1 MVIRRTGLGVVPLSR
16 LTIESLRFHG
26 RGPIDLAIGT
36 SQCVCISGPSGTG
49 KTLLLRALADLDPHD
64 GRVLLDDVASASIDA
79 PRWRRQV
86 GLLPAESQWWHDS
99 LGGHFSGASVW
110 GLAELGFE
118 PEVMSWPVS
127 RLSTGERQRLALLR
141 LLANRPKAL
150 LLDEPTASLDADN
163 VQRVEHLIAA
173 YRSETGAPVLWVSH
187 DSEQERRV
195 ADRRLRLRDGQLVEV
210 EKR

>member
-1 MVIRRTGLGVVPLSR
+1 M
-16 LTIESLRFHG
+16 
-26 RGPIDLAIGT
+26 
-36 SQCVCISGPSGTG
+36 SGPSGTG

-86 GLLPAESQWWHDS
+86 GLLPAESQWWHDT
-99 LGGHFSGASVW
+99 LGGHFPAASVL
-110 GLAELGFE
+110 GLPELGFE

-173 YRSETGAPVLWVSH
+173 YRSETGASVLWVSH
-187 DSEQERRV
+187 DPEQERRV
-195 ADRRLRLRDGQLVEV
+195 ADRRMRLRDGRLVEV
-210 EKR
+210 EKQ